1 MNSNQLIYNL
11 KNYLTNKISVL
22 AQDNPAIAFIKP
34 IVSRAINNNV
44 DKLKSSID
52 LLADS
57 NGNIDVENI
66 VSEMIE
72 SVVNSNNFNI
82 NAPFLGTVE
91 IGSGNIKLNIP
102 FTNKVLVLNTN
113 DLNEFKNIIL
123 NN

>member
-11 KNYLTNKISVL
+11 KNYLTNKINVL

-57 NGNIDVENI
+57 NGNIDIENI

-72 SVVNSNNFNI
+72 SVVNSNNFYSTGYE
-82 NAPFLGTVE
+82 FSFSVE
-91 IGSGNIKLNIP
+91 INDEIIKKSLDETKEYI
-102 FTNKVLVLNTN
+102 KKQIVLLMGH
-113 DLNEFKNIIL
+113 
-123 NN
+123 

>member
-11 KNYLTNKISVL
+11 KNYLTNKIGIL

-72 SVVNSNNFNI
+72 SVVSSNNFNI
-82 NAPFLGTVE
+82 NAPFLGTIE